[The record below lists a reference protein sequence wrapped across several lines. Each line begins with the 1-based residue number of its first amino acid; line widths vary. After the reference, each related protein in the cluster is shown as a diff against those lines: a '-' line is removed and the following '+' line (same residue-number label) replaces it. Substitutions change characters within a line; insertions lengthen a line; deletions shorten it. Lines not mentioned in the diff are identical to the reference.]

1 MKMKKILLI
10 TYLFYSLNISAD
22 LLQEG
27 IVASEKGNLE
37 YAKKSWTKACENGV
51 MKACD
56 KLGEMY
62 YFGYGVQ
69 QYQIKAKELY
79 KKVCDAGNGEDC
91 TKIARMYDNGYTV
104 KEDKSKAMQFY
115 KKACDDGFEEG
126 CKNYFNLKRK
136 E

>member
-1 MKMKKILLI
+1 MKKIFLI
-10 TYLFYSLNISAD
+10 IYMLFNLDVSAD

-27 IVASEKGNLE
+27 ISASEKGNLDD
-37 YAKKSWTKACENGV
+37 AKKSWTKACENGV
-51 MKACD
+51 MRACD

-69 QYQIKAKELY
+69 QDQIKAKELY
-79 KKVCDAGNGEDC
+79 KKVCDAGDGKDC
-91 TKIARMYDNGYTV
+91 IKIAKMYDNGYTV
-104 KEDKSKAMQFY
+104 QEDKAKAMLFY

-126 CKNYFNLKRK
+126 CTNYYNLMRK

>member
-1 MKMKKILLI
+1 MKKIFLI
-10 TYLFYSLNISAD
+10 TYMFFNLDVSAD

-27 IVASEKGNLE
+27 ISASEKGNLDD
-37 YAKKSWTKACENGV
+37 AKKSWTKACENGV

-69 QYQIKAKELY
+69 QDQIKAKELY
-79 KKVCDAGNGEDC
+79 KKVCDAGDGKDC
-91 TKIARMYDNGYTV
+91 IKIAKMYDNGYTV
-104 KEDKSKAMQFY
+104 QEDKAKAMLFY

-126 CKNYFNLKRK
+126 CTNYYNLMRK

>member
-1 MKMKKILLI
+1 MFFNLDV
-10 TYLFYSLNISAD
+10 SAD

-27 IVASEKGNLE
+27 ISASEKGNLDD
-37 YAKKSWTKACENGV
+37 AKKSWMKACESGV
-51 MKACD
+51 MRACD

-69 QYQIKAKELY
+69 QDQIKAKELY
-79 KKVCDAGNGEDC
+79 KKVCDAGDGKDC
-91 TKIARMYDNGYTV
+91 IKIAKMYDNGYTV
-104 KEDKSKAMQFY
+104 QEDKAKAMLFY

-126 CKNYFNLKRK
+126 CTNYYNLMRK

>member
-1 MKMKKILLI
+1 MKKIFLI

-27 IVASEKGNLE
+27 IVASEKGNLDD
-37 YAKKSWTKACENGV
+37 AKKSWTKACENGV

-69 QYQIKAKELY
+69 QDQIKAKELY
-79 KKVCDAGNGEDC
+79 KKVCDAGDGKDC
-91 TKIARMYDNGYTV
+91 IKIAKMYDNGYTV
-104 KEDKSKAMQFY
+104 QEDKAKAMLFY

-126 CKNYFNLKRK
+126 CTNYYNLMRK